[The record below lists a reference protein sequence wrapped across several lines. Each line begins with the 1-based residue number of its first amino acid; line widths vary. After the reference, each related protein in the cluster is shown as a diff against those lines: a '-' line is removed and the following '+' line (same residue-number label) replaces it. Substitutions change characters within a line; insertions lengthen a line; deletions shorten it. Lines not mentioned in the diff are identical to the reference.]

1 MAATSTTPGARA
13 TTATS
18 MGEVDG
24 EDGEREDDDD
34 GGGSGGDGDGDDKG
48 IHLQTCMVG
57 LFRFFCYGFDSIFCG
72 KVCENPSWRLF
83 VLNYILNRVLVK
95 K

>member
-1 MAATSTTPGARA
+1 MYHAHPKQWQHQQWTAVATGAKTLAATSTTPGARA

-34 GGGSGGDGDGDDKG
+34 GGGSGD
-48 IHLQTCMVG
+48 
-57 LFRFFCYGFDSIFCG
+57 FEYGF
-72 KVCENPSWRLF
+72 
-83 VLNYILNRVLVK
+83 VK
-95 K
+95 KSKKSKK

>member
-1 MAATSTTPGARA
+1 
-13 TTATS
+13 

-57 LFRFFCYGFDSIFCG
+57 LFRFFVMGLTVSSAEKCAKTRPGDFLS
-72 KVCENPSWRLF
+72 
-83 VLNYILNRVLVK
+83 
-95 K
+95 